1 MSGAPQHPMPD
12 PDQRETVASRQRT
25 RPGDAAV
32 VVTLALLLTA
42 VVGTALL
49 AYFLA

>member
-1 MSGAPQHPMPD
+1 MSGAPQDPMPEA
-12 PDQRETVASRQRT
+12 DQRETVASRQRT
-25 RPGDAAV
+25 GPGDTAV
-32 VVTLALLLTA
+32 VLTLALLLTA